1 MRCPFCSSSEMRVID
16 KRASDDRTIRRR
28 RECLKCKKRFTT
40 YERVDFGVS
49 VVKRDGR
56 REPFDRSKLKIG
68 ITKACEKRP
77 ISLKM
82 IEKLVDDVE
91 LNLRENYGPEVKSSV
106 IGDIVMEKLRGLDEV
121 AYVRFASYYKQF
133 KDIKSFE
140 KELKGL
146 RKNG

>member
-1 MRCPFCSSSEMRVID
+1 MHCPFCSSSQIRVVD

-77 ISLKM
+77 ISLRM

-106 IGDIVMEKLRGLDEV
+106 IGDVVMEKLRDLDEV

-140 KELKGL
+140 KELKDL

>member
-1 MRCPFCSSSEMRVID
+1 MRCPFCSSSEIRVID

-77 ISLKM
+77 ISLRM

-91 LNLRENYGPEVKSSV
+91 SNLRANYGPEVKSSV
-106 IGDIVMEKLRGLDEV
+106 IGDIVIEKLRNLDEV

-140 KELKGL
+140 KELKDL